1 MPMKTR
7 DLEGLSN
14 RDSYGGLEEVWNLLD
29 SQNTRRN

>member
-14 RDSYGGLEEVWNLLD
+14 RDSYGGLEVWNLLD